1 MTEYE
6 KEMIEIAKR
15 SGRKLTI
22 IMVCAAFMCLVV
34 VFVAFPVAKMS

>member
-6 KEMIEIAKR
+6 KEMIKIAKR

-34 VFVAFPVAKMS
+34 VLGGFSVAKMS